1 MDSFIFLVKLIKF
14 NELFFIYFVRY
25 FLYVFTYLDSIT
37 VLPRSFKSCVLRTG
51 MVAQWYSK
59 VI

>member
-14 NELFFIYFVRY
+14 NELFFIYLVRY

-37 VLPRSFKSCVLRTG
+37 ALPRSFKSCVLRTG
-51 MVAQWYSK
+51 MVVQ
-59 VI
+59 

>member
-1 MDSFIFLVKLIKF
+1 MDSFIFLVKLIEF
-14 NELFFIYFVRY
+14 NELYFIYFVRY

>member
-37 VLPRSFKSCVLRTG
+37 VLPRSFSSRAYYVL
-51 MVAQWYSK
+51 VWLHSDIPK
-59 VI
+59 